1 MINRIPVRNNSATSS
16 IDMEKSAISVAKKIR
31 IAHLIYS
38 FEIGGLEKGIATVVK
53 NASPQFEHVI
63 LCLTTSGESESLL
76 PPNTQVVELDK
87 PPGNSPLSL
96 LKLSRIL
103 KSLGPDIVHTRNW
116 SGMDG
121 IIAARMAG
129 IRAVVH
135 GEHGWG
141 MEDPEGLHPK
151 RILIRKFLSRWVNE
165 YTCVSKQI
173 AKWLRNVIR
182 VRKPLTQIY
191 NGVDVEKYRPGNSG
205 TRIRAELGITA
216 HVPLVGVV
224 GRLDPIKDHSTL
236 FRAFETVRTV
246 LPEAR
251 LLVVGDG
258 PERKRLESQA
268 GDGVIFLGNRSDV
281 PEILRAL
288 DLFVLPSLNEG
299 ISNTILEAMAT
310 STPVVAAR
318 VGGNPELMEDEC
330 TGILIRPGDFQAMAE
345 AIVRYLQYPDLRTRH
360 GEAARQ
366 TVIKRFSI
374 EAMVRS
380 YEAVYRRVGR
390 GTQYSL

>member
-1 MINRIPVRNNSATSS
+1 MKSS
-16 IDMEKSAISVAKKIR
+16 LISVAKKIR

-63 LCLTTSGESESLL
+63 LCLTTSGKSESLL
-76 PPNTQVVELDK
+76 PTNTQVVELHK
-87 PPGNSPLSL
+87 PPGNSPLFL
-96 LKLSRIL
+96 LKLTRVL

-121 IIAARMAG
+121 IIAARVVG

-141 MEDPEGLHPK
+141 MDDPEGLLLK
-151 RILIRKFLSRWVNE
+151 RVLIRRFLAHWVSE

-173 AKWLRNVIR
+173 ANWLCNDVR
-182 VRKPLTQIY
+182 VRKPVTQIY

-216 HVPLVGVV
+216 HVPLIGVV
-224 GRLDPIKDHSTL
+224 GRLDPIKDHPTL
-236 FRAFETVRTV
+236 FRAFEIVRTV

-258 PERKRLESQA
+258 PERKRLENQA

-281 PEILRAL
+281 PEILRAF

-310 STPVVAAR
+310 GIPVVVTR
-318 VGGNPELMEDEC
+318 VGGNPEIVEDER
-330 TGILIRPGDFQAMAE
+330 TGVLVKPGDFQSMAS
-345 AIVRYLQYPDLRTRH
+345 AIVRYLQHPDLRAKH
-360 GEAARQ
+360 GEAGRQ
-366 TVIKRFSI
+366 SVLKRFSI

-380 YEAVYRRVGR
+380 YEAVYQRLDRRH
-390 GTQYSL
+390 SI

>member
-1 MINRIPVRNNSATSS
+1 
-16 IDMEKSAISVAKKIR
+16 MERTVISVAKKIR
-31 IAHLIYS
+31 IVHLIYS
-38 FEIGGLEKGIATVVK
+38 FETGGLEKGIATIV
-53 NASPQFEHVI
+53 NNTSPLFEHVI

-76 PPNTQVVELDK
+76 PPNTEVVELHK
-87 PPGNSPLSL
+87 PPGNSPLFL
-96 LKLSRIL
+96 LKLSRVL
-103 KSLGPDIVHTRNW
+103 KNLRPDIVHTRNW

-191 NGVDVEKYRPGNSG
+191 NGVDVEKYCPGNSG
-205 TRIRAELGITA
+205 TRIRAELGITP

-236 FRAFETVRTV
+236 FWAFETVRTV
-246 LPEAR
+246 LPEAQ

-258 PERKRLESQA
+258 PERKRLENQA

-310 STPVVAAR
+310 GTPVVATR
-318 VGGNPELMEDEC
+318 VGGNPEIVEDER
-330 TGILIRPGDFQAMAE
+330 TGILVKPGDSQSMAE

-366 TVIKRFSI
+366 TVINRFSI

-380 YEAVYRRVGR
+380 YEAVYRRLDR
-390 GTQYSL
+390 RHQYSL